1 MKLKKYMSLGLVS
14 AAALTLV
21 ACGKNE
27 ESKKDKAK
35 DSGGKSAQVLK
46 LDSTSEIPSAD
57 ISLNTDTEGSKFIYT
72 SYEGIYRVDPDGV
85 PQPAGAKELAKVSD
99 DGKVYTIQL
108 REDAKW
114 SDGEPVKAADYVY
127 SWQRTVDPKTA
138 SQYAYMFEG
147 IKGAGDILKGKKEPS
162 ELGIKAKGDYELEI
176 TLDEPIAYFDRL
188 LAFATFFPQR
198 QDIVEK
204 YGKEYATASDKSVY
218 NGPFVSVDFD
228 GPGSDTEWAYEKN
241 PDYWDKDSVKLD
253 RIEVS
258 VIKESSTA
266 VGLYEN
272 GQLDRTELS
281 SELAQQLSSNPD
293 YQTVSYANTSYMEM
307 NQAKEG
313 SPFKSENFRK
323 AVFYAIDRESYV
335 KNLLAKGNMVAT
347 GLVPKDMSKN
357 PKTGKDFTEDAA
369 IDMTFDK
376 KKAQEYLAKAK
387 EELGT
392 EGISFDMLAGD
403 SEGAKKN
410 SEFLQSQIQ
419 TNLPGVKVT
428 VSPVTFAVRLDRT
441 TKGDFDAALAG
452 WAADYAD
459 PSNFLDLLKSDNAY
473 NKGKYNSPAYDKLL
487 AEANENGANPEKR
500 WEKLVEADRLLMDE
514 MGVLPLT
521 QNVTPVLMNPKVKG
535 LVTNSAG
542 AKIDYKW
549 TYIEE

>member
-21 ACGKNE
+21 ACGKSE
-27 ESKKDKAK
+27 DSEKSKG
-35 DSGGKSAQVLK
+35 DSSKSGQVLN
-46 LDSTSEIPSAD
+46 LESLSEIPSAD
-57 ISLNTDTEGSKFIYT
+57 ISLNTDTEGSKFINT
-72 SYEGIYRVDPDGV
+72 SYEGIYRVDGDGV
-85 PQPAGAKELAKVSD
+85 PQPAGAKELAKVSE

-138 SQYAYMFEG
+138 SQYAYLFEG
-147 IKGAGDILKGKKEPS
+147 IEGASEIIKGDKEVS

-176 TLDEPIAYFDRL
+176 TLKEPIAYFDRL
-188 LAFATFFPQR
+188 LAFPNFFPQR

-204 YGKEYATASDKSVY
+204 YGKDYASASDKSVY
-218 NGPFVSVDFD
+218 NGPFVSVGFD
-228 GPGSDTEWAYEKN
+228 GPGSDTEWSYEKN
-241 PDYWDKDSVKLD
+241 PEYWDKDAVKLD
-253 RIEVS
+253 KINVT

-272 GQLDRTELS
+272 GQLDQTQLS
-281 SELAQQLSSNPD
+281 SELAQQLGDNPD
-293 YQTVSYANTSYMEM
+293 YVVDTYANTSYLEM

-313 SPFKSENFRK
+313 SPFKNENFRK
-323 AVFYAIDRESYV
+323 ALYYSIDFDTYV
-335 KNLLAKGNMVAT
+335 NKLLAKGTLVAK
-347 GLVPKDMSKN
+347 GIVPQGMSKN
-357 PKTGKDFTEDAA
+357 PETDKDFTEDAA
-369 IDMTFDK
+369 IEMIFDK
-376 KKAQEYLAKAK
+376 EKAQEYLAKAK

-392 EGISFDMLAGD
+392 DEITFDMLAGD

-410 SEFLQSQIQ
+410 SEFLQAQIQ
-419 TNLPGVKVT
+419 SNLPGVKVT

-441 TKGDFDAALAG
+441 NKGDFDTSLAG

-459 PSNFLDLLKSDNAY
+459 PSNFLDLFKSDNAY
-473 NKGKYNSPAYDKLL
+473 NRGKYNNPKYDALIE
-487 AEANENGANPEKR
+487 EAVKNGAKPEKR
-500 WEKLVEADRLLMDE
+500 WENLVEADRLLMDD
-514 MGVLPLT
+514 MGVIPMN
-521 QNVTPVLMNPKVKG
+521 QSVTPMLRSPKIKG

-542 AKIDYKW
+542 AKVDYKW

>member
-1 MKLKKYMSLGLVS
+1 MKLKQYMSLGLVS

-21 ACGKNE
+21 ACGK
-27 ESKKDKAK
+27 SGDTKDAK
-35 DSGGKSAQVLK
+35 GGKGNSEQVLR
-46 LDSTSEIPSAD
+46 LDSLSEIPSAD

-72 SYEGIYRVDPDGV
+72 SYEGIYRVDAEGK
-85 PQPAGAKELAKVSD
+85 PQPAGAKDFAKVSK

-127 SWQRTVDPKTA
+127 SWQRTVNPKTA

-147 IKGAGDILKGKKEPS
+147 ILNASEIIKGEKEPS
-162 ELGIKAKGDYELEI
+162 ELGIKATGDYELEI
-176 TLDEPIAYFDRL
+176 TLKEPIAYFDRL
-188 LAFATFFPQR
+188 LAFGTFFPQR
-198 QDIVEK
+198 QDVVEK
-204 YGKEYATASDKSVY
+204 YGKEYTTKSDKAVY
-218 NGPFVSVDFD
+218 NGPFISVEFD

-241 PDYWDKDSVKLD
+241 PEYWDKDSVKLD

-266 VGLYEN
+266 VGLYED
-272 GQLDRTELS
+272 GKLDRTELS
-281 SELAQQLSSNPD
+281 SELAQQLGSNPD
-293 YQTVSYANTSYMEM
+293 YQTVSYANTAYMEM

-313 SPFKSENFRK
+313 SPFKNENFRK
-323 AVFYAIDRESYV
+323 AVYYAIDRETYV

-357 PKTGKDFTEDAA
+357 PTTGKDFTEDAA
-369 IDMTFDK
+369 IDMAFDK
-376 KKAQEYLAKAK
+376 EKAQEYLAKAK
-387 EELGT
+387 EELGQET
-392 EGISFDMLAGD
+392 FSFDLLAGD

-410 SEFLQSQIQ
+410 SEFIQAQIQ
-419 TNLPGVKVT
+419 TNLPGVKVS

-441 TKGDFDAALAG
+441 TKGDFDAAMAG

-459 PSNFLDLLKSDNAY
+459 PSNFLDLFKSDNAY
-473 NKGKYNSPAYDKLL
+473 NRGKYNSPAYDKLIE
-487 AEANENGANPEKR
+487 EAVKNGAEPEKR
-500 WEKLVEADRLLMDE
+500 WANLVEAEQVLMSE
-514 MGVLPLT
+514 MGVIPLT
-521 QNVTPVLMNPKVKG
+521 QNVPPVLMNPKVKG